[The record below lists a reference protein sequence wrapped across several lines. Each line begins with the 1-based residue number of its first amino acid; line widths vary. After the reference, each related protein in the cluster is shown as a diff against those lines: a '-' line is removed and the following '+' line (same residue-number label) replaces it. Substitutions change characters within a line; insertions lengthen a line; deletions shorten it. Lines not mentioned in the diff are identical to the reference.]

1 LARLATKNFLCC
13 LKKQTK
19 TFCRIGL
26 TGNAE
31 KPEFGPLARKI
42 AAIITRTGRTL
53 LTDRQTA
60 LVARVKTD
68 SCDTITALANKVDLL
83 LVVGGDGTLLRV
95 ARQVAG
101 STTPILGIN
110 TGGLGFLTPISADE
124 TAHALEILWRGDITI
139 ETRPIISA
147 QVNSGGKPGHYDA
160 LNDFVVVRGA
170 TPRLIELEV
179 NVNGELVSRY
189 RCDGLIV
196 SSPTGSTAYSL
207 AAGGPVICP
216 SANVFAIT
224 PICPHTLSNRS
235 VVAGLDSVI
244 QIKVIGSK
252 APAIFSADGQESAE
266 VGQGDTVTIQRSS
279 KTVSLVHPAGT
290 SFFET
295 LRRKL
300 HWRGASV

>member
-1 LARLATKNFLCC
+1 M
-13 LKKQTK
+13 
-19 TFCRIGL
+19 
-26 TGNAE
+26 TGNTE

-42 AAIITRTGRTL
+42 AAIIRRTGRTL

-60 LVARVKTD
+60 SVARIKTN
-68 SCDTITALANKVDLL
+68 SCDTTAALAKKVDLL

-124 TAHALEILWRGDITI
+124 TEHALQILWRGDITL

-147 QVNSGGKPGHYDA
+147 QVNSGGKPAYYDA

-216 SANVFAIT
+216 TANVFAIT

-235 VVAGLDSVI
+235 VVAGLDSLI
-244 QIKVIGSK
+244 QIKVIGSR
-252 APAIFSADGQESAE
+252 APAIFSADGQESTE

-279 KTVSLVHPAGT
+279 KTVNLVHPAGT

>member
-1 LARLATKNFLCC
+1 MV
-13 LKKQTK
+13 
-19 TFCRIGL
+19 
-26 TGNAE
+26 
-31 KPEFGPLARKI
+31 RKI
-42 AAIITRTGRTL
+42 AEITMRTGRTL
-53 LTDRQTA
+53 LTDKQTA
-60 LVARVKTD
+60 QVARVKTG
-68 SCDTITALANKVDLL
+68 SCSTVAVLANQVDLL

-95 ARQVAG
+95 AREVAD
-101 STTPILGIN
+101 SATPILGIN

-124 TAHALEILWRGDITI
+124 VEHALETLWQGRIAL
-139 ETRPIISA
+139 ETRPIITA
-147 QVNSGGKPGHYDA
+147 LVNSGGKHVNHNA
-160 LNDFVVVRGA
+160 LNDFVVVRGQ

-179 NVNGELVSRY
+179 NVNGELMSRY

-216 SANVFAIT
+216 NANVFAIT

-235 VVAGLDSVI
+235 VIAELDSII
-244 QIKVIGSK
+244 QIKVISSK
-252 APAIFSADGQESAE
+252 APAIFSADGQESTE
-266 VGQGDTVTIQRSS
+266 LGQGDTVTIRRSN
-279 KTVSLVHPAGT
+279 KTVSLVHPTGT